1 MLQHPHSKKHKRQLL
16 AQLIT
21 ILILSTLASCEKVI
35 DIQLNDTEPVLVI
48 EGNITDMDDT
58 HYVYISKTV
67 PFSAPSTQSPVEGA
81 LVHIIEQRPSIS
93 ILDDT
98 MIRSDRTF
106 TEVQPGV
113 YELRNYRGYSGRK
126 YTLQVSVEGQQY
138 TASSTMPENTPIDS
152 IGTVT
157 DNIFGDEQ
165 KTVGVVYQDPPGVK
179 NYYRYLVMVNGKP
192 SNLVFAYN
200 DKFNDGKQVQRNFYD
215 DDLDLKTN
223 DAVMVEQQCI
233 DAAVYKYFNGIQSN
247 NPGAAAPAN
256 PVSNFS
262 NGALGYFSAHTVSR
276 AATSIE

>member
-1 MLQHPHSKKHKRQLL
+1 MQHHDRKKYKKHPFPLFI
-16 AQLIT
+16 AVWV
-21 ILILSTLASCEKVI
+21 LSTLAACEKVI
-35 DIQLNDTEPVLVI
+35 DVPLKDTEPVLVI
-48 EGNITDMDDT
+48 EGNISDIDDT

-67 PFSAPSTQSPVEGA
+67 PFSAPSAQNPVAGA
-81 LVHIIEQRPSIS
+81 SVQVIEKRPSIS
-93 ILDDT
+93 VLGDT
-98 MIRSDRTF
+98 IVSRAQTF

-113 YELRNYRGYSGRK
+113 YQLRNFRAYAGIK
-126 YTLQVSVEGQQY
+126 YTLQVSIDGQQY
-138 TASSTMPENTPIDS
+138 EASSTMPENTPIDS

-165 KTVGVVYQDPPGVK
+165 KTVGVVYQDPPGIK

-192 SNLVFAYN
+192 SNLIFAYN
-200 DKFNDGKQVQRNFYD
+200 DKFNDGKQVQRNFYH

-256 PVSNFS
+256 PISNFN
-262 NGALGYFSAHTVSR
+262 NGALGYFSAHTISR